1 MAATGS
7 DPTFWSAALVWIVDH
22 KIGDLA
28 SIAGVLISIVG
39 FGLTVHGVRKSKNA
53 AIRAEEAA
61 TAMRDS
67 IRLLDTI
74 IDFAAAISLLEEIKR
89 LHRAQAWNALPDRYA
104 ALRKLLIS
112 VRRGVDLRENQES
125 MIQSAITNLLT
136 IETQVEKAIGTNT
149 SPSVHKLNTLLST
162 DLDNLIA
169 VLTDLKAEKSGVA

>member
-7 DPTFWSAALVWIVDH
+7 DLSFWSAALVWISDQKVVDV
-22 KIGDLA
+22 A

-39 FGLTVHGVRKSKNA
+39 FGVTLHGVRKSKNA
-53 AIRAEEAA
+53 AVRAEEAA
-61 TAMRDS
+61 TAMRNS

-74 IDFAAAISLLEEIKR
+74 IDFSAAISLLEEIKR

-112 VRRGVDLRENQES
+112 VRKGVDLREDQES
-125 MIQSAITNLLT
+125 MAQGTITNLAT
-136 IETQVEKAIGTNT
+136 IETQVEKAIGANV
-149 SPSVHKLNTLLST
+149 SPSVHRLNTLLSA

-169 VLTDLKAEKSGVA
+169 VLTDLKAEKSGAA